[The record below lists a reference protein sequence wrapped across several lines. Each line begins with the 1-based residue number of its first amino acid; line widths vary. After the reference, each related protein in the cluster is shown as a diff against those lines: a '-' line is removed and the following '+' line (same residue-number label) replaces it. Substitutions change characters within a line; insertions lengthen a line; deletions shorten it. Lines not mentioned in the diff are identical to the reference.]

1 MARVGVGATAGV
13 CVLVGSGVAGLVHT
27 HLEEE
32 DGTEDQALHLWTLF
46 TTSAVVLRQ
55 SQEWKDSSCL
65 KDNWITE
72 KRRHQSLLYTGK

>member
-1 MARVGVGATAGV
+1 MARVGVGVTAGV

-46 TTSAVVLRQ
+46 TTSVLF
-55 SQEWKDSSCL
+55 
-65 KDNWITE
+65 
-72 KRRHQSLLYTGK
+72 